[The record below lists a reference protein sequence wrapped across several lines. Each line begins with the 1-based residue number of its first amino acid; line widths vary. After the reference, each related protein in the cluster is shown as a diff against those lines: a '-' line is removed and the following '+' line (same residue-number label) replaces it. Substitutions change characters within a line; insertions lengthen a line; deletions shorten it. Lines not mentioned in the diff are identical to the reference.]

1 MYFFY
6 GSGEGGGFDLVGYVF
21 IKGEKWFICLREFSY
36 IWKKK
41 NKICKIDIELFL
53 FFYRI
58 KYVM

>member
-6 GSGEGGGFDLVGYVF
+6 GGGGGFDLVGYVF

-41 NKICKIDIELFL
+41 IKFVKLILNCFNFFIE
-53 FFYRI
+53 
-58 KYVM
+58 